1 MQAVWV
7 TGEAGLEG
15 PVYGSSDR
23 WKGVGLFL
31 DSFDND
37 AKVSVRNVLRKRI

>member
-1 MQAVWV
+1 MTA
-7 TGEAGLEG
+7 EAGGEG

-37 AKVSVRNVLRKRI
+37 AQVSACRFKNLATLC